1 MNINYHFDYPCLM
14 YSELPEDIFEELNN
28 LPNGAHHGN
37 KLVGVFP
44 DEYKLP
50 IRKAPLFREY
60 IICLSEAFARE
71 CSTAPVFHQIRQNT
85 PPNTPFKLADLW
97 RNEMYANAYQPLHQH
112 TGLFSFIVYMDVPY
126 THADQIKLEPNVL
139 PEHVKNGFT
148 EFSDPFSMFNKLINV
163 EKGIEGQVILFPAW
177 VNHVVYP
184 FKGFSGIPRVSISG
198 NIVLD
203 YGTVD
208 GAEHF

>member
-1 MNINYHFDYPCLM
+1 MNIDYHFDYPCLM
-14 YSELPEDIFEELNN
+14 YSKLSEDIFEELNN

-44 DEYKLP
+44 DEYKLMV
-50 IRKAPLFREY
+50 RKAPLFREF
-60 IICLSEAFARE
+60 IICLSEVFARE
-71 CSTAPVFHQIRQNT
+71 CSNAPVFHQIRQNT

-126 THADQIKLEPNVL
+126 THADQIQLEPKVN

-177 VNHVVYP
+177 VNHVA
-184 FKGFSGIPRVSISG
+184 VSYTHLTLPT
-198 NIVLD
+198 NREV
-203 YGTVD
+203 
-208 GAEHF
+208 